1 MKKLLYSLALA
12 MCVQTGLWAQDTF
25 YVSSMG
31 DDTNPGTEEEPF
43 YSLNPELLTDG
54 CTVIVLDEIY
64 VDPVVIMGDKQN
76 EPSGVNTLTVQG
88 GSPEAALIGLNDEEW
103 EDEANECYSAFFDLK
118 GGNLTLKDIT
128 LKNLRRVDGHNDG
141 AMIFVDSYSELHM
154 ENVIIKNTDTPL
166 SIRGGAISCSGKLY
180 ATNCTFENLKAYQGG
195 AFYFLEREN
204 PLFARFDNCVFR
216 GNQTVDGAADKGNGA
231 GGAAFYIEGYEMDLA
246 FDKCLFE
253 HNQALNTNNNAT
265 GGALRIVMKGDES
278 IPADAVVTFSNTTF
292 AENYS
297 AGASGMIHW
306 GRPTVGDMKLK
317 FINDVFYKNRTSGPQ
332 ANILTGQGSAIPNV
346 SGALMFVNCTSF
358 MNNTGVGIE
367 ELGIEPL
374 VLPDQNAIN
383 LSDFTGD
390 FDMVWVNNLMLDC
403 MIDEA
408 IIEKDGKMVDEQG
421 WGWSIREADGR
432 CTGQYIIQNNVHDGV
447 GGSYQAEW
455 GAGFLWNFND
465 PDTSTANNNKSVRG
479 KTTDQKLEQ
488 LGLGRTLVVPEEG
501 VPYVAIESAEGF
513 AIDNGVA
520 SLIYEGEELIP
531 QTDIRGVAISGVS
544 RDLGAFE
551 FDGDGSAVD
560 VNEVASAV
568 RVYPNPV
575 GDVMYLTDEAASVKV
590 YSVCGACVAEA
601 YNASSLNVA
610 SLPQGVYIVKIEM
623 EDGSVYSNKI
633 QK

>member
-12 MCVQTGLWAQDTF
+12 MCAQTGLWAQDTF

-31 DDTNPGTEEEPF
+31 DDTNEGTEEAPF

-54 CTVIVLDEIY
+54 CTVIVMDEVYLD
-64 VDPVVIMGDKQN
+64 PAFIMGESQE
-76 EPSGVNTLTVQG
+76 EPTGVNTVTIQG

-103 EDEANECYSAFFDLK
+103 GDEGNENISTFFDVK

-128 LKNLRRVDGHNDG
+128 LKNLRRVEGHNDG
-141 AMIFVDSYSELHM
+141 GMIFVDSYSELHL
-154 ENVIIKNTDTPL
+154 ENVTIKNTETPL

-180 ATNCTFENLKAYQGG
+180 ATNCRFENLKAYQGG
-195 AFYFLEREN
+195 AIYFLEREN
-204 PLFARFDNCVFR
+204 PLFARFDNCVFSK
-216 GNQTVDGAADKGNGA
+216 NQTVDGAADKGDGA
-231 GGAAFYIEGYEMDLA
+231 GGAAIYVEGYEMDME

-253 HNQALNTNNNAT
+253 YNQALNTAGNAT
-265 GGALRIVMKGDES
+265 GGALRIRMNGTEE
-278 IPADAVVTFSNTTF
+278 IPCDADVTFTNTSF
-292 AENYS
+292 VSNYS
-297 AGASGMIHW
+297 VGQSSMIHW
-306 GRPTVGDMKLK
+306 GRPTVGDMNLR

-332 ANILTGQGSAIPNV
+332 ANVLTGQGSAIPGV
-346 SGALMFVNCTSF
+346 TGSLIFVNCTSF

-383 LSDFTGD
+383 LSDFAGD
-390 FDMVWVNNLMLDC
+390 FDMIWVNNVMLDC
-403 MIDEA
+403 MIEPIDNGSGEM
-408 IIEKDGKMVDEQG
+408 IDQQG
-421 WGWSIREADGR
+421 WGWSVREKDGR

-447 GGSYQAEW
+447 GGTYDETW
-455 GAGFLWNFND
+455 GAGFLYMFNNTD
-465 PDTSTANNNKSVRG
+465 AATANNNKGVRG
-479 KTTDQKLEQ
+479 KSTDQKLSQ
-488 LGLGRTLVVPEEG
+488 LGLGRTLVMPETG
-501 VPYVAIESAEGF
+501 VPYVAIEAADGF
-513 AIDNGVA
+513 AVDNGVA
-520 SLIYEGEELIP
+520 SLMYEGEELIP
-531 QTDIRGVAISGVS
+531 QTDIRGVAIQGAS